1 MVASTSRLAFSD
13 CFELLDKAVAD
24 AKGIQ
29 VKFASHKDAYHFR
42 LRIHAARKIDRKDNL
57 ELYPE
62 GHPMYGRS
70 PYDSITC
77 RIKGKNGAFWLRMER
92 IDAREFE
99 IESLADE
106 PEPPEEK
113 AEVGIPPVPVVIQVI
128 PRKRIDRRF

>member
-1 MVASTSRLAFSD
+1 
-13 CFELLDKAVAD
+13 
-24 AKGIQ
+24 
-29 VKFASHKDAYHFR
+29 
-42 LRIHAARKIDRKDNL
+42 
-57 ELYPE
+57 
-62 GHPMYGRS
+62 
-70 PYDSITC
+70 
-77 RIKGKNGAFWLRMER
+77 MER